1 MDVPRVYHTKWN
13 KSDRERQISYDTT
26 WMWNLKEIQMNLQN
40 RDRLTDTE
48 NKLMVTKVGSRGGG
62 GIN

>member
-1 MDVPRVYHTKWN
+1 MDVTRVYHTKWN
-13 KSDRERQISYDTT
+13 KSERERQISYDITC
-26 WMWNLKEIQMNLQN
+26 MWNLQN

-48 NKLMVTKVGSRGGG
+48 NKFMVTKVGSRGGG